1 MERKTDRRNIE
12 TCRLSDSCLM
22 KMYNE
27 FVKCQRIYILFMFIS
42 LAYGTRFT
50 DCQPNRVRHSD
61 RHSFNLNRYLI
72 NTAKHTH
79 TLTHNSHRSI
89 VVEGP
94 VRISLAFSSMYCFCA
109 HAAYTR
115 CLLLAANCIGI
126 VGNCIAYFAAHV
138 SVQPVGVTDN
148 TSLFVCLLC
157 ACLPINLFVR
167 LSVALCLK
175 TASMVTLLVF
185 NWQLTRLLSAFS
197 PTQLRSVVAHF
208 DVDRRY
214 YTV

>member
-1 MERKTDRRNIE
+1 MERQTDRRNIE

-61 RHSFNLNRYLI
+61 RQSFNLNRYLI
-72 NTAKHTH
+72 NTTKHTH

-138 SVQPVGVTDN
+138 SVQPVACQ
-148 TSLFVCLLC
+148 SHQSVCLS
-157 ACLPINLFVR
+157 AVCLPAYQSVCSFVR
-167 LSVALCLK
+167 
-175 TASMVTLLVF
+175 
-185 NWQLTRLLSAFS
+185 
-197 PTQLRSVVAHF
+197 RSLP
-208 DVDRRY
+208 
-214 YTV
+214 

>member
-1 MERKTDRRNIE
+1 
-12 TCRLSDSCLM
+12 M

-42 LAYGTRFT
+42 LAYGTCFT

-61 RHSFNLNRYLI
+61 RQSFNLNRYLI
-72 NTAKHTH
+72 NTH
-79 TLTHNSHRSI
+79 SHRSI

-94 VRISLAFSSMYCFCA
+94 VRISLAFSSMYCCCA

-138 SVQPVGVTDN
+138 SVQPVACQ
-148 TSLFVCLLC
+148 SHQSVCPS

-167 LSVALCLK
+167 LSVTLCLK
-175 TASMVTLLVF
+175 TASMVALLVF
-185 NWQLTRLLSAFS
+185 NWQLTRLLSAFF
-197 PTQLRSVVAHF
+197 PTQPRSVVAHF